1 MQGEA
6 AEIKKAPRG
15 ILSMQLQIKKKKKE
29 FSFLSEYA
37 YDRSVNHIREHTSK
51 TSHIL
56 LISNIYLEKERGN
69 GEPQVLFPSC
79 FCAAS
84 PDTWVTCQ
92 RFEGYLISSQRRSFP
107 DAGKKTD
114 SFHTH
119 CDKMQVFS
127 GETKQGSL

>member
-69 GEPQVLFPSC
+69 GGTVSRRFCFPP
-79 FCAAS
+79 AS
-84 PDTWVTCQ
+84 VQHLPTL
-92 RFEGYLISSQRRSFP
+92 G
-107 DAGKKTD
+107 
-114 SFHTH
+114 
-119 CDKMQVFS
+119 
-127 GETKQGSL
+127 